1 VIGLDQG
8 VMGSKIFFPCFFS
21 IFFSNINFAASSLSP
36 QRLRTRG
43 DSAWQHALD
52 AKSASEAASATR
64 EANKFYYEAYNA
76 SSDPL
81 FAASSFYEAA
91 YTSAVGSLIE
101 EQPSRD
107 DVSRVLRNEL
117 ALMAEKEC
125 AVTFESLIENRTCYG
140 HSQLSQLV
148 ALTTLN
154 AKDLLLVSKAWAADR
169 SVVSMKREITLH
181 PVNSKQN
188 AKMRVGFLSASF
200 GDHPVGHHITPLLL
214 NLNRFSFE
222 VFCFFSP
229 LQGRVEKDTSFREI
243 NRMACDEWIE
253 LEGEGEIK
261 SSSYNQTTS
270 TERSAIII
278 SSLNIDVLIAIDG
291 FDKGNRMD
299 ILSLRPAP
307 CILSF
312 FGYLATSG
320 SIYIDGIIADDISIP
335 IKDEVFYSE
344 KFVLRHPVTFFV
356 NNYWN
361 LHPQVQINDK
371 TIDRNRMS
379 TTDDVFSVT
388 DTSPFTFCSFSQLFK
403 VTRETV
409 NAWLSILN
417 NTGDSTRL
425 VLLGYPPTAMP
436 NLEQYFQSKGF
447 GHRVEFLPILPR
459 NEHLLRK
466 GQVCNL
472 GLDTFYYNGHTTV
485 ADLLWAGVPVLTYA
499 DSKSVMAGKAAASL
513 VKAAGAPRLFY
524 DASSKEEYI
533 QRAIDIARA
542 YIQRAIDVTLAY
554 DGKVGPDDIEEDFFW
569 RPSKTSALFQTEKW
583 VRGFEDVMR
592 EGKEQCKRRV
602 ND

>member
-1 VIGLDQG
+1 
-8 VMGSKIFFPCFFS
+8 MGSKIFFCFS
-21 IFFSNINFAASSLSP
+21 IIIFSNITCASSLSP
-36 QRLRTRG
+36 QRLHTRG
-43 DSAWQHALD
+43 DSAWQRALNS
-52 AKSASEAASATR
+52 KSSSEAASATR
-64 EANKFYYEAYNA
+64 EANKFYYEAYNT

-81 FAASSFYEAA
+81 FAASCFYEAA

-107 DVSRVLRNEL
+107 EVSRVLRNEL
-117 ALMAEKEC
+117 AITAEIEC
-125 AVTFESLIENRTCYG
+125 TGTSDSLIGNRTCYG
-140 HSQLSQLV
+140 HSQISQLV
-148 ALTTLN
+148 ALTMLD

-169 SVVSMKREITLH
+169 SIVSMKRDESIH

-214 NLNRFSFE
+214 HLNRSSFE
-222 VFCFFSP
+222 VYCFFSQ
-229 LQGRVEKDTSFREI
+229 LQGRVDKNTSFLEI
-243 NRMACDEWIE
+243 NRIACDKWIE
-253 LEGEGEIK
+253 LEREGEIK
-261 SSSYNQTTS
+261 SSSDNQTTS
-270 TERSAIII
+270 SEKSANLI
-278 SSLNIDVLIAIDG
+278 SSLNLDVLIAIDG

-320 SIYIDGIIADDISIP
+320 ADYIDGIIADDISIP
-335 IKDEVFYSE
+335 INDEVFYSE
-344 KFVLRHPVTFFV
+344 KFIVRHPVTFFV

-361 LHPQVQINDK
+361 LHSEVLQIDDK
-371 TIDRNRMS
+371 SIDKHRMS
-379 TTDDVFSVT
+379 TSGDVFSVS
-388 DTSPFTFCSFSQLFK
+388 DTTPFTFCSFSQLFK

-409 NAWLSILN
+409 IAWMSILN
-417 NTGDSTRL
+417 NTGNLTRL
-425 VLLGYPPTAMP
+425 VLLGYPPTAVS
-436 NLEQYFQSKGF
+436 NLEQHFQSKGV

-459 NEHLLRK
+459 HVHLLRK
-466 GQVCNL
+466 GRICNL

-485 ADLLWAGVPVLTYA
+485 ADLLWVGVPVLTYA
-499 DSKSVMAGKAAASL
+499 DNKSVMAGKAAASL

-533 QRAIDIARA
+533 QRAIVIARA
-542 YIQRAIDVTLAY
+542 YIQRAIDIALAY
-554 DGKVGPDDIEEDFFW
+554 DGKAGSDGVEEDVYW
-569 RPSKTSALFQTEKW
+569 RPLKSSALFQTEKW
-583 VRGFEDVMR
+583 VRSFEDVLR